1 MLHMH
6 WSAKTEAVCSV
17 GEINSPIITKIST
30 SCKKCHEGKRLSVER
45 AYKGEEGA
53 AHLVQLGE
61 VLKEGFLRKVALH
74 GEVID
79 LNQVKIKREC
89 VLSGGNS

>member
-1 MLHMH
+1 M
-6 WSAKTEAVCSV
+6 
-17 GEINSPIITKIST
+17 
-30 SCKKCHEGKRLSVER
+30 
-45 AYKGEEGA
+45 
-53 AHLVQLGE
+53 VQLGE

-89 VLSGGNS
+89 VLSGGNSYHIGPLSGGSIECSRTRKKASVPGV